1 MSQQGWRPRRF
12 DRRRLVPALLG
23 VLAGCTLASVMVG
36 LGSSAVAQRAHSEA
50 GAVFDATHLPALLRL
65 PGERPRLVYDVH
77 CVPEGVDDPERG
89 CDVDGTVF
97 FREDSREAF
106 RAQKLQ
112 PSSSFGMRQ
121 LTATV
126 PLDVA
131 SDTDGFE
138 YYAELRTGGRA
149 APILLPAGGAHAPH
163 RSLPLPNAST
173 VELGSHVFGNADPGE
188 RVVFTRWGDGPRDVG
203 LEPGRSLPAIGA
215 SAFDVTDDGKVVV
228 LLDEAHRRALRFEGH
243 EPAPTS
249 VSLAIDG
256 RLADL
261 ATDTDGSMYVLESVA
276 APGRTPLVRWFD
288 RAGRE
293 LGVVETA
300 ERTPA
305 EIRSGSDGPVVL
317 QHPSHQWMPVADGG
331 ALSPPRAQARK
342 AAVGRPVGAGRQVV
356 VLRRG
361 AGEILAAI
369 LAGGRVQRSWRIR
382 SDTPLGDVQL
392 AEPAGNRLVIVSRVF
407 THATDEF
414 TVLVLDGHRLGR
426 QFSTPSDE
434 WAEAAPLGRFRLVGH
449 DLYRLGSNASGAFV
463 ARYDLEM
470 P

>member
-1 MSQQGWRPRRF
+1 
-12 DRRRLVPALLG
+12 
-23 VLAGCTLASVMVG
+23 
-36 LGSSAVAQRAHSEA
+36 
-50 GAVFDATHLPALLRL
+50 
-65 PGERPRLVYDVH
+65 
-77 CVPEGVDDPERG
+77 
-89 CDVDGTVF
+89 
-97 FREDSREAF
+97 
-106 RAQKLQ
+106 
-112 PSSSFGMRQ
+112 
-121 LTATV
+121 
-126 PLDVA
+126 
-131 SDTDGFE
+131 
-138 YYAELRTGGRA
+138 
-149 APILLPAGGAHAPH
+149 
-163 RSLPLPNAST
+163 
-173 VELGSHVFGNADPGE
+173 LGSHVFGNADPGE

-300 ERTPA
+300 EPTPA

-414 TVLVLDGHRLGR
+414 TVLVLDGHRLRR